1 MTHSY
6 DSYGW
11 LSLTNIPARQT
22 EVEPPAHNPECV
34 AGQPWPN
41 WTGIEWVTLIYSP
54 PVPVSPP
61 PQPRPLSILAFRS
74 RFTDGEKIAIYT
86 AAESSLGV
94 RVWLDDLAAAQG
106 QMVDLNDE
114 RIVAGVN
121 AMEFGGLIGAGR
133 AEQILL

>member
-1 MTHSY
+1 MSDRY
-6 DSYGW
+6 Q
-11 LSLTNIPARQT
+11 LSDGNVIIADADFIA
-22 EVEPPAHNPECV
+22 AHHPGAV
-34 AGQPWPN
+34 
-41 WTGIEWVTLIYSP
+41 LL
-54 PVPVSPP
+54 PVVVSPP
-61 PQPRPLSILAFRS
+61 AQPRPLSVLAFRS

-121 AMEFGGLIGAGR
+121 AMEFGGMIGAGR
-133 AEQILL
+133 AAEILA